1 MTREHPE
8 QMVTA
13 GGERPTRGSLERRLE
28 LLKRSVVVVAVGSFA
43 AVASLAAAR
52 TAAHGASTPVQ
63 QQTNQQNEYQDGGD
77 DYFGYTPYGDDSGS
91 SGSGSS
97 LGSGSGTPPAA
108 GSHAS

>member
-8 QMVTA
+8 EMATA
-13 GGERPTRGSLERRLE
+13 GAGRPTRGSLERRLT
-28 LLKRSVVVVAVGSFA
+28 LLKRSVVVAAVGSFA

-52 TAAHGASTPVQ
+52 TAAHGASTPAQ
-63 QQTNQQNEYQDGGD
+63 RSNQQNQYQDGQD
-77 DYFGYTPYGDDSGS
+77 DYFGHAPYGDGSGS
-91 SGSGSS
+91 SGS